1 MSDIQ
6 ISGGSPEAVAFALLQ
21 DLKQTEKIKA
31 SSWQPDL
38 EWLLDTYEKCLD
50 TAKGVG
56 RH

>member
-1 MSDIQ
+1 MPNVE
-6 ISGGSPEAVAFALLQ
+6 ISGGSPEAVAFALLH
-21 DLKQTEKIKA
+21 DLKQTEKHKDDT
-31 SSWQPDL
+31 WRPDL